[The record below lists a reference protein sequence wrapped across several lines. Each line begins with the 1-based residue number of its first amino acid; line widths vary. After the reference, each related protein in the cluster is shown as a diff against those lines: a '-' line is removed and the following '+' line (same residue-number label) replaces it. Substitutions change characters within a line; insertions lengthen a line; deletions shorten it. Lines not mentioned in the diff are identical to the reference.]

1 MLLLFRHSPDLLQLV
16 LGPVL
21 LLPVQLLLQLP
32 LPFLLH
38 AASQSDSFPTNLINP
53 IPDPCHLPSPPS
65 SASLSPFCQLH
76 YHQISYICDPAGI
89 LSRTEAELIDRRLQ
103 SISSPQAFSLNV
115 TGCLCDLPPASSPHR
130 RQCAVHPAWKDKK
143 LRQIRVVVLI
153 APQANIRSIKKC
165 AKSTTD
171 KKQQNSGGGAEM
183 AAQRHQRQ
191 APSHGFTSAT
201 AQFVH
206 DTLNRLLSGEHPR
219 ERCDPDLLLLQL
231 PLPFLLHAASQSD
244 SFPTNLINPIPDPCH
259 LPSPPSS
266 ASLSPFCQLHY
277 HQISYIC
284 DPAGIL
290 SRTEAELIDRR
301 LQSISSPQAFS
312 LNVTG
317 CLCDLPP
324 ASSPHR
330 RQCAVHPAWK
340 DKKLRQI
347 RVVVLIAPQANIRS
361 IKKCAKST
369 TDKKQQNSGGAP
381 SHGFTSAT
389 AQFVHDTLNRLLSG
403 EHPRERCDPDLLII
417 YILGW
422 STSGGQM
429 PFVGRM
435 FRRNLAHLAHESQVE
450 RIHSAETSPFEVL
463 SEQLTRAAQLII
475 PSLDGRPPGGPTV
488 TVPPVST
495 EVLTQLGHHHQQFDP
510 FSANPR
516 TEQIPL
522 WAILCSLAL
531 LSMALIAVLLAHWVG
546 RRISA
551 AHQVKKGALRM
562 VNGTARGAES
572 MRRGQEVGGVQKIS
586 TSTGHSVTFATGSG
600 AGERERGG
608 GADRSG
614 AHRIKGSMM
623 FRQFSR
629 RHHRSR
635 TDGTGAQQQK
645 I

>member
-1 MLLLFRHSPDLLQLV
+1 MQILRVYKPNTQNSLFRLLTEFLNAPTDVFIFATCFFDFLPFDIHPTSSFSSSLLLFFSP
-16 LGPVL
+16 
-21 LLPVQLLLQLP
+21 
-32 LPFLLH
+32 FN
-38 AASQSDSFPTNLINP
+38 SFPTTNLNP

-103 SISSPQAFSLNV
+103 SIPSPQASPLNV

-153 APQANIRSIKKC
+153 APQASIRSIKKC

-171 KKQQNSGGGAEM
+171 KKQQQNSGGGAEM
-183 AAQRHQRQ
+183 AARRHQRQ
-191 APSHGFTSAT
+191 
-201 AQFVH
+201 
-206 DTLNRLLSGEHPR
+206 
-219 ERCDPDLLLLQL
+219 
-231 PLPFLLHAASQSD
+231 
-244 SFPTNLINPIPDPCH
+244 
-259 LPSPPSS
+259 
-266 ASLSPFCQLHY
+266 
-277 HQISYIC
+277 
-284 DPAGIL
+284 
-290 SRTEAELIDRR
+290 
-301 LQSISSPQAFS
+301 
-312 LNVTG
+312 
-317 CLCDLPP
+317 
-324 ASSPHR
+324 
-330 RQCAVHPAWK
+330 
-340 DKKLRQI
+340 
-347 RVVVLIAPQANIRS
+347 
-361 IKKCAKST
+361 
-369 TDKKQQNSGGAP
+369 AP

-463 SEQLTRAAQLII
+463 LEQLTRAAQLII
-475 PSLDGRPPGGPTV
+475 PSLGGRPLGGLAA

-562 VNGTARGAES
+562 VNGSARGAEL

-608 GADRSG
+608 GADRGG